1 MQAHITLFYASL
13 LGLLFIYLSY
23 MVVSFRRRERVDIGM
38 GESQG
43 MARSV
48 RAQAN
53 FAEYVPLALLLMLA
67 LENMPAPGILVH
79 LVGTLLLA
87 GRILHAQGF
96 PHKVGPSPGRIWG
109 TAMTWA
115 AIVIASL
122 AGIYYTVIAGLLL
135 AFN

>member
-23 MVVSFRRRERVDIGM
+23 IVVTFRRRERVDIGM

-48 RAQAN
+48 RAQGN
-53 FAEYVPLALLLMLA
+53 FAEYVPLALILMLA
-67 LENMPAPGILVH
+67 LENLQAAGFLVH
-79 LVGTLLLA
+79 LVGSLLLA
-87 GRILHAQGF
+87 GRILHAMSF
-96 PHKVGPSPGRIWG
+96 PRKIGPSFGRIWG

-115 AIVIASL
+115 SIVVASL
-122 AGIYYTVIAGLLL
+122 GGIYYTVVAGLLL